1 MSTQNR
7 GPLSGI
13 TVVDLS
19 RILAGPYCTFLMAE
33 MGARVIKVEPP
44 KGGDDAR
51 AYGPFVN
58 GKSTY
63 FASVNRGKESIA
75 LDLKS
80 DGDRA
85 IFEKLLA
92 KADVVVENFRP
103 GTMEKL
109 GFGWDTLHQK
119 FPKLIYA
126 SASGFGHTGPN
137 SKDPAYDMVMQ
148 GMGGIMSIT
157 GNEGQP
163 PAASACRSATWAPA
177 STPRSRSTPRCLHRE
192 KTGEST
198 KVDIAMFD
206 CQLALLENAIMRY
219 TVEGE
224 IPGPLGARHPTI
236 TPFQAFKTKDGAMI
250 IAAGN
255 DSLFVKM
262 CDALGLAGL
271 TAAPT
276 TRPTRCG
283 RSTTSSSSTRSNRCS
298 RAHHRALDRAA
309 RQGRRA
315 VRADQQRRAGDRPSA
330 GRRAQHAGRGA
341 RRQRRHAEARRQS
354 PEDVGLRR
362 SQDPARRPRPRRRPR
377 RHPVVRRRLTGA
389 DAGPP
394 DWPGWQSCW
403 PAWCWPCWCS
413 APAPT
418 SRCEAPCRA
427 YAGHSRSRG

>member
-1 MSTQNR
+1 MTQNTK

-19 RILAGPYCTFLMAE
+19 RILAGPYCTLLMAE

-75 LDLKS
+75 LDLKAE
-80 DGDRA
+80 GDRK
-85 IFEKLLA
+85 IFEKLLE

-109 GFGWDTLHQK
+109 GYGWETLHAKYPQ
-119 FPKLIYA
+119 LIYA

-163 PAASACRSATWAPA
+163 PSRVGMSVGDIGAGLYTAVAVNAAIV
-177 STPRSRSTPRCLHRE
+177 HRL

-219 TVEGE
+219 TVEKE

-236 TPFQAFKTKDGAMI
+236 TPFEAFATSDGSMI

-255 DSLFVKM
+255 DSLFIKM
-262 CDALGLAGL
+262 CEALGRSDMATSPEYKSNALRQKSQKKLKQEIESVLKTNTTDHWIAVVSKGGVPCGPINNIAQAIAHPQVAARNMLVEVPDGSGGTLKLAGNPL
-271 TAAPT
+271 KMSAFADPSTRVAAPD
-276 TRPTRCG
+276 
-283 RSTTSSSSTRSNRCS
+283 
-298 RAHHRALDRAA
+298 LDAD
-309 RQGRRA
+309 RQAILSYIG
-315 VRADQQRRAGDRPSA
+315 G
-330 GRRAQHAGRGA
+330 
-341 RRQRRHAEARRQS
+341 
-354 PEDVGLRR
+354 
-362 SQDPARRPRPRRRPR
+362 
-377 RHPVVRRRLTGA
+377 
-389 DAGPP
+389 
-394 DWPGWQSCW
+394 
-403 PAWCWPCWCS
+403 
-413 APAPT
+413 
-418 SRCEAPCRA
+418 
-427 YAGHSRSRG
+427 